1 MKRRILI
8 FIFGIISFSFICG
21 CAKMAETDVQ
31 LTRRI
36 FYSLCNGNQKVED
49 LIDWERFKAVG
60 IDVGQAYSN
69 IIAEKERRDY
79 RKAFFYNF
87 SHSFRLSGGRLN
99 AFSNWRIK
107 ERKGEQT
114 IVAVDTASGKTLLF
128 TLTFR
133 SGKRKLTAIDWEQ

>member
-1 MKRRILI
+1 MKKETLI
-8 FIFGIISFSFICG
+8 FVVFSLFSFSFVLG
-21 CAKMAETDVQ
+21 CVKMETDVQ

-36 FYSLCNGNQKVED
+36 FYSLCSGNSKAEGR
-49 LIDWERFKAVG
+49 IDWERFKAVG

-107 ERKGEQT
+107 ERKDDLT
-114 IVAVDTASGKTLLF
+114 IVATDTASGRVLLF

-133 SGKRKLTAIDWEQ
+133 GGKRKLTSIDWEQ